1 MRGQLVALVL
11 VVGVT
16 LPMTSWAEDS
26 PFRPSE
32 GARSHTAA
40 HQLVGLL
47 QMLGFNPISKAH
59 AAECTEEGENCTST
73 EQRCAGL
80 ECTGGPPATCIPED

>member
-16 LPMTSWAEDS
+16 LPMTSRAEDS
-26 PFRPSE
+26 PPRPAQ

-40 HQLVGLL
+40 HQHAGLL
-47 QMLGFNPISKAH
+47 QMLGLNPIAKAH

-73 EQRCAGL
+73 EQCCPGL
-80 ECTGGPPATCIPED
+80 ECTGGPPATCMPED

>member
-40 HQLVGLL
+40 HQLAGLL

-59 AAECTEEGENCTST
+59 AAECTEEGENWRST
-73 EQRCAGL
+73 EQCCSGL
-80 ECTGGPPATCIPED
+80 ECTGGSPATCMPED

>member
-26 PFRPSE
+26 SPQLPQ

-40 HQLVGLL
+40 HQHAGLL
-47 QMLGFNPISKAH
+47 QMLGLNPIAKAH

-73 EQRCAGL
+73 EQCCPGL
-80 ECTGGPPATCIPED
+80 ECTGGPPATCMPED

>member
-16 LPMTSWAEDS
+16 LPMTSWAEAS

-40 HQLVGLL
+40 HQLAGLL

-73 EQRCAGL
+73 EHVCPKTKLVDGQR
-80 ECTGGPPATCIPED
+80 